1 MIFKHPQVSARGSDT
16 KDKQAHVQNIDKSI
30 SPTGTV
36 FQSSSRVEHVD
47 QLPLIVPRPSE
58 FLHYRTLS
66 VPVGSNE
73 KMSPEQYH
81 RTSEYYQLTPKQP
94 SSDANQDI
102 LHQSPQKDIAPLSLP
117 GKVQTDDTKLR
128 VYEKAV
134 ESRPSNELGRY
145 DTLSKE
151 KESGG
156 HPTSRSTTNQA
167 NLDSPSYTIFSSKP
181 TIFPAYWPTHIAS
194 LTNDMVAPKIF
205 CHFVLTIGRSLSI
218 FERHFTTPE
227 AILAGT
233 AMPIPQQA
241 LWTYILPTAALTNQ
255 ALLHA
260 MLALASLHMAKLDS
274 TSIQPS
280 LKYYHL
286 AHARLAESIQNITE
300 RTDHGTIAAALLLAH
315 FEATTAEYGRWT
327 NHLLGVKC
335 LFLEL
340 DIKQI
345 ATGYKK
351 QAGSATDLNR

>member
-1 MIFKHPQVSARGSDT
+1 VIFKHPQVSARGSDT
-16 KDKQAHVQNIDKSI
+16 KGKQAHIQNINKST
-30 SPTGTV
+30 SPTGNG

-47 QLPLIVPRPSE
+47 QLPLVVPRHSE
-58 FLHYRTLS
+58 FLSLPS
-66 VPVGSNE
+66 GSSTE
-73 KMSPEQYH
+73 IPPEQYH
-81 RTSEYYQLTPKQP
+81 RPSQYYQLTPKQP

-117 GKVQTDDTKLR
+117 GKIQTDDTKFR
-128 VYEKAV
+128 VCEKAV

-167 NLDSPSYTIFSSKP
+167 NLDSPSYTIFSSKT
-181 TIFPAYWPTHIAS
+181 TIFPAYRPTHTAS
-194 LTNDMVAPKIF
+194 LTNDFLAPQIF
-205 CHFVLTIGRSLSI
+205 YHFVLTIGPSLSI
-218 FERHFTTPE
+218 FERHWPNSE
-227 AILAGT
+227 PRIAGT
-233 AMPIPQQA
+233 AIPIPQQA

-255 ALLHA
+255 ALRHA
-260 MLALASLHMAKLDS
+260 MLALASLHMAKLNS

-286 AHARLAESIQNITE
+286 ALTRLAESIQFITE
-300 RTDHGTIAAALLLAH
+300 RTDLGTIAAALLLAH
-315 FEATTAEYGRWT
+315 FEATTAEYEKWT

-340 DIKQI
+340 DIKQM
-345 ATGYKK
+345 AKGNQK
-351 QAGSATDLNR
+351 QAGSATNLNR

>member
-1 MIFKHPQVSARGSDT
+1 VIFKHPQLSARGFDA
-16 KDKQAHVQNIDKSI
+16 KGNQAHIQNINKST
-30 SPTGTV
+30 SPTGTG
-36 FQSSSRVEHVD
+36 FQSSFRVEHVD
-47 QLPLIVPRPSE
+47 QLPLVVPRRSE
-58 FLHYRTLS
+58 FLSLPS
-66 VPVGSNE
+66 GSST
-73 KMSPEQYH
+73 KIPPEQYH
-81 RTSEYYQLTPKQP
+81 RPSQYYQLTPKQP

-102 LHQSPQKDIAPLSLP
+102 LHQSSQKDIAPLSLS
-117 GKVQTDDTKLR
+117 GIMQTDDTKFRL
-128 VYEKAV
+128 YEKAV

-156 HPTSRSTTNQA
+156 HPTSRSTMNQTNP
-167 NLDSPSYTIFSSKP
+167 DSPSYTIFSSKP
-181 TIFPAYWPTHIAS
+181 SIFPPCRPMHIAS
-194 LTNDMVAPKIF
+194 LTNDMVAPQIF
-205 CHFVLTIGRSLSI
+205 CHFVLTIGPSLSI

-233 AMPIPQQA
+233 AIPIPQQA

-260 MLALASLHMAKLDS
+260 MLALASLHMAKLNS

-300 RTDHGTIAAALLLAH
+300 RTDLGTIASALLLAH
-315 FEATTAEYGRWT
+315 FQATTAEYGKWT
-327 NHLLGVKC
+327 NHLLGVRC

-340 DIKQI
+340 DMKQM